1 MIAHFLLWAFFVYRC
16 LFATLFTGN
25 RPVMRHIGMI
35 SYTEDSVD
43 KIYRPIDD
51 MSTAWEDIARQL
63 NIDEAKIQNEKKK
76 TQDATTSANEM
87 MRIWLGSDLRPTWSK
102 LIRAMKVKKELENAA
117 KKLKTAL
124 VNMMIDSDDEE
135 N

>member
-1 MIAHFLLWAFFVYRC
+1 
-16 LFATLFTGN
+16 
-25 RPVMRHIGMI
+25 MI
-35 SYTEDSVD
+35 SYTEDLVD

-51 MSTAWEDIARQL
+51 ISTAWEDIARQL
-63 NIDEAKIQNEKKK
+63 KIDEAKIQNEKKK
-76 TQDATTSANEM
+76 NQDATASANEM

-102 LIRAMKVKKELENAA
+102 LIRAMKVKKDLANAV

-124 VNMMIDSDDEE
+124 VNMMKDSDDEE